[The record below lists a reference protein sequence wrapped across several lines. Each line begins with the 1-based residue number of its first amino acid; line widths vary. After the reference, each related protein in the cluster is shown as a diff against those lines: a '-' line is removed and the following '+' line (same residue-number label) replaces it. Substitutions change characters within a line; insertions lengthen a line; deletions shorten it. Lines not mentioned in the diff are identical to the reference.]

1 MMKKLINSL
10 GLFLFFLAFFLVGL
24 FFMDS
29 IIQLAS
35 YPYDVLIWIGVLL
48 GFIYLARNE
57 KDSLVHIF
65 KDIHQSNLDDIEEHQ
80 LEETIESIS
89 VKKEIQIPLKKI
101 FKNII
106 RLGIAASIV
115 WVVGLAFGIFEFNDG
130 SFKYLILSVPGV
142 LIFAYLIVK
151 FSTTLKDIFHNSD
164 IEDHEKEEAN

>member
-1 MMKKLINSL
+1 MKKLLNSL

-29 IIQLAS
+29 IMQLAS

-65 KDIHQSNLDDIEEHQ
+65 KEVHQSNLDDIEEQ
-80 LEETIESIS
+80 QPEENTKSIS
-89 VKKEIQIPLKKI
+89 VKKEIQTSLKKI

-106 RLGIAASIV
+106 GLGIAASIL
-115 WVVGLAFGIFEFNDG
+115 WVVGLAFGIFEYNDG
-130 SFKYLILSVPGV
+130 SFKYLILSVPGI
-142 LIFAYLIVK
+142 LIIAYLIVK
-151 FSTTLKDIFHNSD
+151 SFSVIRDFFTANEVQK
-164 IEDHEKEEAN
+164 KEVET

>member
-1 MMKKLINSL
+1 MIKNFALIIAYVICFIV
-10 GLFLFFLAFFLVGL
+10 GVFFA
-24 FFMDS
+24 DS
-29 IIQLAS
+29 ILALAT
-35 YPYDVLIWIGVLL
+35 YPYDVLIWIGMML

-65 KDIHQSNLDDIEEHQ
+65 KEVHQSNLDDIEEHQ
-80 LEETIESIS
+80 LEEKKESIS
-89 VKKEIQIPLKKI
+89 VKKEIQTSLKKI
-101 FKNII
+101 FKNTIG
-106 RLGIAASIV
+106 LGIAASIL
-115 WVVGLAFGIFEFNDG
+115 WIVGLAFSIFKFNDG